1 MALGSAAAA
10 EDCCAREDAISVF
23 VADQE
28 FVAERFDAVAHV
40 TAEEAAPALST
51 ATSLANTVSAYAEH
65 ADMDVEA
72 RQVLDASGAA
82 QAELSVGAGEDA
94 FVNATLIGNGLRADG
109 CCASVEVSADQASTG
124 GADGYEASATLTAE
138 TATNVAVNAA
148 ATANAVSTS
157 TNQGFVGAWSRQTHI
172 GEVVATSL
180 VTADEMTGPALVG
193 AQATGNAVT
202 NTSRGGYWGYA
213 EQSAEGAR
221 IQATTDV
228 VAGETEDLTATATG
242 TGNSVNIDQLNGAI
256 ELVADQANAAYVRG
270 ETYVTVN
277 ERGGELNAASTA
289 FGNTTVASGVGGDA
303 SLVIDQVNLGG
314 GVDAVTDLTSFAGD
328 GGVSGSAIAYGNA
341 ISGVVCSTCE
351 RVMTATTSQ
360 TNAASVFAQTT
371 VNAGGSGAVSG
382 SAVAIGN
389 AATFEIR
396 RPY

>member
-1 MALGSAAAA
+1 MLTRAKMLTAGTSVATLLLALGSAAAA

-256 ELVADQANAAYVRG
+256 ELVADQ
-270 ETYVTVN
+270 
-277 ERGGELNAASTA
+277 
-289 FGNTTVASGVGGDA
+289 
-303 SLVIDQVNLGG
+303 VNLGG